1 MVVLRLLFWPPQL
14 TGSLLPSHY
23 LQKKIAMKLRENIQ
37 LIGQGFIVV
46 QKEWEM
52 NYFRPKAI
60 IF

>member
-1 MVVLRLLFWPPQL
+1 
-14 TGSLLPSHY
+14 
-23 LQKKIAMKLRENIQ
+23 MKLRENIQ
-37 LIGQGFIVV
+37 LKGQGFIVA